1 MLVDILLILADSK
14 KTIRGRRVRPF
25 SLVWTVLG
33 ISKLSFI
40 FGILGFGYLAI
51 YLTGAMA

>member
-1 MLVDILLILADSK
+1 MLVDILLVLADNK

-25 SLVWTVLG
+25 SLVWVVLG
-33 ISKLSFI
+33 ISKISFI
-40 FGILGFGYLAI
+40 FGVLALGYLAI